1 MAKQFVNVY
10 AVVLTYGG
18 PEEGGWYYDRYFP
31 VSTQGFSSRRKS
43 RQKMK
48 KVFKKQFAKILKHN
62 KGLVYGYTSVLGGEC
77 LSVLIQSEPAKP
89 SRPQYYC

>member
-1 MAKQFVNVY
+1 MARKFINVY
-10 AVVLTYGG
+10 AVSLVYGG

-48 KVFKKQFAKILKHN
+48 KKFAREAAKITKHN
-62 KGLVYGYTSVLGGEC
+62 KSLDYGYTSVLGGEQMD
-77 LSVLIQSEPAKP
+77 VLVQSHPAKH
-89 SRPQYYC
+89 SQPQYYC